1 MKDLV
6 SELWAKVGVYE
17 SCFFEGILQ
26 KENVSYFSRG
36 YGKVLTG
43 PVKYMYGKWYQKLKI
58 CCNIKKIKKIGKR
71 DIKKIKIEVREIN
84 VEGKTFTTNKRK

>member
-17 SCFFEGILQ
+17 SCSFEGILQ

-58 CCNIKKIKKIGKR
+58 CCNIKN
-71 DIKKIKIEVREIN
+71 DIKKIKIEVRKIN